1 MNSRRKAARLGNCA
15 NLGGSVDIM
24 SIELLIYLAGVSGN
38 IAETLRVLAIIILI
52 GGGFFLIVSIAEGH
66 DYIRRLSTIAVSIGI
81 PLLLLASLIPSKEII
96 YLMVGAHIAKET
108 AQSRVG
114 EKVQRL
120 LESKLDELLEKK
132 K

>member
-1 MNSRRKAARLGNCA
+1 
-15 NLGGSVDIM
+15 
-24 SIELLIYLAGVSGN
+24 
-38 IAETLRVLAIIILI
+38 
-52 GGGFFLIVSIAEGH
+52 
-66 DYIRRLSTIAVSIGI
+66 
-81 PLLLLASLIPSKEII
+81 
-96 YLMVGAHIAKET
+96 MVGAHIAKET